1 MDLARRR
8 RPTVTIGGVN
18 YLAHAWLA
26 RHSDD
31 AILGAILGDFVFG
44 QSGLQDWPP
53 AVRAEIVRHRRIDL
67 YTDAHPA
74 VVVARGLFDDAGL
87 RRYAGIVLDVHFDH
101 CLARHWQRWN
111 DAPLADFTARVYRVL
126 DEHRDELPSRLRAIA
141 PRMAAHDWLGSYVQR
156 GNVDHAVRGIATR
169 LSRNGDKLVA
179 CLDVLRVEEARI
191 ETAFEAFFPDLV
203 DAAAAMRD

>member
-101 CLARHWQRWN
+101 CLARDWSRWN
-111 DAPLADFTARVYRVL
+111 DTPLGDFTARVYRVL
-126 DEHRDELPSRLRAIA
+126 LARRDALPPRLHAIA

-191 ETAFEAFFPDLV
+191 DAAFEAFFPDLV